1 MCARAGVAAAW
12 ALWGERPVQAADGP
26 VQGVDSAAWP
36 GRRGA
41 DRGRRAPTRGGRCD
55 GPASWRCVAGSG
67 LSQELRP
74 ALCQSWRL
82 QTEGEALIRRAPVGV
97 FALALLVRAWVVDW
111 TAVVSTPHLIYDGH
125 ERAVI
130 AALAG
135 APPDG
140 SAQAWPATLWL
151 WESIGRLAG
160 ADPRLPIA
168 VSVLLG
174 AASAALAAR
183 ALGGRAGLWAGL
195 LVALLP
201 QHVAYSTSAANV
213 ILPALL
219 VHAAL
224 GARPRGAVGLGV
236 AAACLRPES
245 ALALGLL
252 RPWVGLLPALVGV
265 GWLLWGQP
273 AEAVP
278 WGLALRSNLLLV
290 PFLAP
295 WPLLGLAALSGRWRG
310 LLGMALLFVAS
321 ALFADLGPRH
331 LIVGGVLVAGMA
343 ARAAARWPL
352 LGLLALGA
360 MAAEVGALEGRWH
373 ARKRLEVPIPAGLPA
388 GLPAGCVEVTEEP
401 PIPGQR
407 LPSHLQ
413 YLSGELDAACVV
425 WGVEPW
431 HLEWSSRGLAD
442 RAARMEALYHL
453 RPVGWR
459 SGPGGRRVYMALER
473 R

>member
-1 MCARAGVAAAW
+1 MEGRRERSPPWRIALIHRAPAWVFGVA
-12 ALWGERPVQAADGP
+12 L
-26 VQGVDSAAWP
+26 
-36 GRRGA
+36 
-41 DRGRRAPTRGGRCD
+41 
-55 GPASWRCVAGSG
+55 
-67 LSQELRP
+67 
-74 ALCQSWRL
+74 
-82 QTEGEALIRRAPVGV
+82 
-97 FALALLVRAWVVDW
+97 LARAWVVDW
-111 TAVVSTPHLIYDGH
+111 AAVAREPHLIYDGH

-135 APPDG
+135 NPPDA

-151 WESIGRLAG
+151 WEGVGRLIG

-168 VSVLLG
+168 LSVLLG
-174 AASAALAAR
+174 AASAAIAAR
-183 ALGGRAGLWAGL
+183 RLGGRAGLWAGL
-195 LVALLP
+195 MVALLP
-201 QHVAYSTSAANV
+201 QHVAYSTCAANV

-219 VHAAL
+219 VQLAL
-224 GARPRGAVGLGV
+224 GLRPTGAVGLGV
-236 AAACLRPES
+236 ASACLRPES

-252 RPWVGLLPALVGV
+252 RPWVGLLPAVVGV

-278 WGLALRSNLLLV
+278 WGLAMRSNLALV

-310 LLGMALLFVAS
+310 LVVVALLFVFS

-331 LIVGGVLVAGMA
+331 LLVGGVLVAGMA

-352 LGLLALGA
+352 LGLVVLGA
-360 MAAEVGALEGRWH
+360 MAAEVGDLDARWH
-373 ARKRLEVPIPAGLPA
+373 ARKRLEVPIPAGLA
-388 GLPAGCVEVTEEP
+388 EGLPAGCVEVTEEP
-401 PIPGQR
+401 PIAGQR
-407 LPSHLQ
+407 LPSHLR
-413 YLSGELDAACVV
+413 YLSGELDGGCVV

-459 SGPGGRRVYMALER
+459 RGPGGRRVYMALER